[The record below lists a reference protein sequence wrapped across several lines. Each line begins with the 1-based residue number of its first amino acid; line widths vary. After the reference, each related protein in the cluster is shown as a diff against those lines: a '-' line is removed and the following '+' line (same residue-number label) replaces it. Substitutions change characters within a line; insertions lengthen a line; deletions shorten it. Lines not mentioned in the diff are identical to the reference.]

1 MFRWPDAAQPF
12 WVVAVLLLS
21 TAPLPLVA
29 QQAPRDTTPVVLQ
42 TLEVT
47 ATRPVVPPPTELT
60 IDVTGAVVQRQQSAN
75 AYDLVRRAAGI
86 EVHDQGQGPGW
97 ASDVVIRGFT
107 SDHSSDV
114 LFVIDG
120 VPVNLPIHGHV
131 EGYSDWSILSPA
143 AVRGLRVIHGPVSP
157 LYGNFAFG
165 GVVEVSTAPDASGT
179 AATIGG
185 SSYGDTGGWLR
196 SGRRADRGGFLV
208 AVDGRRAT
216 GWRDNSG
223 SWYGNGSV
231 RGWRQLGDSS
241 RLEGGLTLYA
251 ADWDSPGFLSV
262 SQYNAGQLKTAAD
275 RTDGGSGGRVI
286 LQGSYS
292 RRVGGSGQFAL
303 LGWSQVARS
312 TSFLTI
318 SDDGV
323 VNQQEEGDHRSAV
336 GATASYRLS
345 VGDTGGEHTVGAAGR
360 ADWDQ
365 YDLYRTRQRSRVLT
379 RQLNAGR
386 YQEANLFLR
395 YRGFLGSR
403 ILYDLGA
410 RGDLLRPESRDRE
423 VAGSGFVEDTKTT
436 FSPKIGTRVLLSGS
450 TSIVGSLSRGFR
462 SAIGTIRNPSRP
474 LVSAWATEVGIAY
487 QGTTLEGQL
496 ALFQTDVS
504 NERIL
509 DPVSLLESDAGQ
521 SRRRGISA
529 DLSIRL
535 TPQLRLSA
543 EGTLNDPRIT
553 GVTPS
558 DTGAIIAPVIAAVL
572 DVPHP
577 SFHDVPLTPGAQIPG
592 VARYVGRV
600 GVELISSDRLESRV
614 QVRFSGPFTPIGE
627 PSVRTRPYAIADLGA
642 SVRLGGFG
650 TLDLDLQNIINSKYP
665 EIRASGYINPGAPR
679 TLRAAL
685 RLPVT
690 PS

>member
-1 MFRWPDAAQPF
+1 MRPPEQLEPIQPSPIAQ
-12 WVVAVLLLS
+12 S
-21 TAPLPLVA
+21 C
-29 QQAPRDTTPVVLQ
+29 
-42 TLEVT
+42 
-47 ATRPVVPPPTELT
+47 
-60 IDVTGAVVQRQQSAN
+60 
-75 AYDLVRRAAGI
+75 AG
-86 EVHDQGQGPGW
+86 G
-97 ASDVVIRGFT
+97 
-107 SDHSSDV
+107 
-114 LFVIDG
+114 
-120 VPVNLPIHGHV
+120 
-131 EGYSDWSILSPA
+131 
-143 AVRGLRVIHGPVSP
+143 
-157 LYGNFAFG
+157 GNFAFG

-179 AATIGG
+179 AATLGG
-185 SSYGDTGGWLR
+185 SSYGDTEGWLR
-196 SGRRADRGGFLV
+196 SGRRTDRGGFLV

-223 SWYGNGSV
+223 SWYGNGTL
-231 RGWRQLGDSS
+231 RGWRQLGGSS

-262 SQYNAGQLKTAAD
+262 SQYNAGQLTAAAD
-275 RTDGGSGGRVI
+275 RTDGGSGGRAI
-286 LQGSYS
+286 LQGTYTTT
-292 RRVGGSGQFAL
+292 VGRSGQFSL
-303 LGWSQVARS
+303 LGWGQVVRS

-318 SDDGV
+318 SDDGA
-323 VNQQEEGDHRSAV
+323 VNQQEEGDHRGAV
-336 GATASYRLS
+336 GATASVQLP
-345 VGDTGGEHTVGAAGR
+345 VWAPGGELTIGAGGR

-379 RQLNAGR
+379 RQLTAGR

-410 RGDLLRPESRDRE
+410 RGDVLRPESRDRQ

-436 FSPKIGTRVLLSGS
+436 FSPKVGARVLLSGS

-462 SAIGTIRNPSRP
+462 SAIGTISDPSRP
-474 LVSAWATEVGIAY
+474 LVSSWAAEVGVAH
-487 QGTTLEGQL
+487 QGTTFDGQL
-496 ALFQTDVS
+496 ALFQTEVS

-529 DLSIRL
+529 ELGIRI
-535 TPQLRLSA
+535 TRHLRFSA

-558 DTGAIIAPVIAAVL
+558 DSGTIISPISAAVF
-572 DVPHP
+572 DVPRP
-577 SFHDVPLTPGAQIPG
+577 SFHDVPLSPGAQIPG

-600 GVELISSDRLESRV
+600 GVELITSDRFASRV

-642 SVRLGGFG
+642 SIQLGGFG
-650 TLDLDLQNIINSKYP
+650 TIDLDLQNVLNAKYP

-690 PS
+690 PY